1 MAEKTSAPKAPV
13 SNRMP
18 PGVPYIVGNEAAERF
33 CYYGIN
39 GILVVFMTQYLLNGS
54 GQPAV
59 MKDTDA
65 EAWYHVFVSAVY
77 YLPILGALL
86 ADAILGK
93 YRTIMYLSLVYCLGC
108 VVLAA
113 DSTRWGLAFG
123 LGLIALGS
131 GGIKPCVSAIVG
143 DQFGATNR
151 HLLPRVFTW
160 FYFSINL
167 GSALSTI
174 VTPWLLE
181 PYTRNPK
188 IAGLLPGGLL
198 SLFEAIPHG
207 AGVAFGLPGAFMLV
221 ATAVFFSGRK
231 KFAHVPPAGLNPYAR
246 EMLNKDNLKA
256 LGSLLTLVPFAAM
269 FWALWQQNFS
279 SWVVQSFKM
288 DRNLFGVEWLPA
300 QIQTVNPV
308 FVLAMLPLSAYVV
321 YPAIER
327 FWKLNP
333 LRKMGMGFFCLIVS
347 FVIIAL
353 IQVRIDAGARPHILW
368 QILAFIPLTA
378 GEVLVSVPHL
388 EFSYTQAPKKMK
400 TLVMC
405 LYLGSIALGN
415 TFTAAVNFFI
425 QNKDGTSKLQGATY
439 FWFFAGLMLV
449 AALLFIPVARRYR
462 MTNQAQDQ

>member
-1 MAEKTSAPKAPV
+1 MAAQSPARAAPTSK
-13 SNRMP
+13 RMP
-18 PGVPYIVGNEAAERF
+18 PGIPYIIGNEAAERF

-39 GILVVFMTQYLLNGS
+39 GILVVFMTQHLLNAQGKLA
-54 GQPAV
+54 P
-59 MKDTDA
+59 MTEPDA

-93 YRTIMYLSLVYCLGC
+93 YRTIMYLSLVYCVGC
-108 VVLAA
+108 AVLAA
-113 DSTRWGLAFG
+113 DSTRWGLALG
-123 LGLIALGS
+123 LGLIALGT

-143 DQFGATNR
+143 DQFGASNQ
-151 HLLPRVFTW
+151 HLLPRVYTW

-174 VTPWLLE
+174 ITPWLLE
-181 PYTRNPK
+181 PAASNPSR
-188 IAGLLPGGLL
+188 LE
-198 SLFEAIPHG
+198 SLFKGIPHG
-207 AGVAFGLPGAFMLV
+207 PAMAFGLPGAFMLL
-221 ATAVFFSGRK
+221 ATCVFWIGRK
-231 KFAHVPPAGLNPYAR
+231 KFAHVPPAGVANYAR
-246 EMLNKDNLKA
+246 EILNKENLRA
-256 LGSLLTLVPFAAM
+256 LGRLLMLVPFAAM
-269 FWALWQQNFS
+269 FWAVWYQNFS
-279 SWVVQSFKM
+279 SWVVQLFKM
-288 DRNLFGVEWLPA
+288 DRHMFGFEWLPA
-300 QIQTVNPV
+300 QIQTANPV
-308 FVLAMLPLSAYVV
+308 FVLALLPLSSYVI

-333 LRKMGMGFFCLIVS
+333 LRKMGMGLFALVLS
-347 FVIIAL
+347 FVIVAW
-353 IQVRIDAGARPHILW
+353 IQMRIDAGETPHVLW

-400 TLVMC
+400 SLVMC

-425 QNKDGTSKLQGATY
+425 QNKDGTSKLPGATY

-449 AALLFIPVARRYR
+449 TAIVFIPVARRYPAKESGSD
-462 MTNQAQDQ
+462 QAM